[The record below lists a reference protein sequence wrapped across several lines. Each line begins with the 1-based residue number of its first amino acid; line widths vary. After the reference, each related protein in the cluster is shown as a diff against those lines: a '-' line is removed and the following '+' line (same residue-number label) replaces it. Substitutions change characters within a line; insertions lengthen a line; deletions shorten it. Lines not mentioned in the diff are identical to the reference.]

1 MERMKL
7 FTAERAPNPRRVLLF
22 LAAKGLKPADVGM
35 EVVEVSLT
43 GGENRTPDYLQ
54 MHPLGQIPAL
64 ELDDG
69 QVITESM
76 AICRYLEGMYP
87 ENPLFGTELMEQ
99 VRINQY
105 GRQAEIEILVPLI
118 TAFQHGHPFWA
129 GKYEQIPEVAPVAR
143 RRAQSRFAYFDRRLQ
158 VVPFLAGNALSVAD
172 LTLYAAL
179 DFGRLAGL
187 KVDEQHPHLLAFY
200 QRMHERFNDIR

>member
-1 MERMKL
+1 MKL

-22 LAAKGLKPADVGM
+22 LAAKGLVPADIGL
-35 EVVEVSLT
+35 EVIEVSIA

-54 MHPLGQIPAL
+54 IHPLGQIPAL

-69 QVITESM
+69 QLITESM
-76 AICRYLEGMYP
+76 AICRFLEGKYP
-87 ENPLFGTELMEQ
+87 QNSLFGTELMEQ

-105 GRQAEIEILVPLI
+105 SRQAELEVLLPLI
-118 TAFQHGHPFWA
+118 TAFQHGHPFWE
-129 GKYEQIPEVAPVAR
+129 GKYEQIPDIAPVAR
-143 RRAQSRFAYFDRRLQ
+143 RRAFSRFAYFDRRLQ
-158 VVPFLAGNALSVAD
+158 VVPYLAGDHLSVAD

-200 QRMHERFNDIR
+200 QRMHEQFGAIR

>member
-1 MERMKL
+1 MKL
-7 FTAERAPNPRRVLLF
+7 YTAQRAPNPRRVLLL
-22 LAAKGLKPADVGM
+22 LAAKGLNPADIGL
-35 EVVEVSLT
+35 EVIEVSLA

-54 MHPLGQIPAL
+54 IHPFGQIPAL

-76 AICRYLEGMYP
+76 AICRYFEGIYP
-87 ENPLFGTELMEQ
+87 QTPLFGTELMEQ

-105 GRQAEIEILVPLI
+105 SRQAEFEILLPLI
-118 TAFQHGHPFWA
+118 TAFQHGHPFWE
-129 GKYEQIPEVAPVAR
+129 GKLEQIPDIAPVAR
-143 RRAQSRFAYFDRRLQ
+143 GRALSRFAYFDRRLQ
-158 VVPFLAGNALSVAD
+158 VVPYLAGNNLSVAD

-187 KVDEQHPHLLAFY
+187 KVDQQHPHLFAYY
-200 QRMHERFNDIR
+200 QRMHEKFDAIR

>member
-1 MERMKL
+1 MKL
-7 FTAERAPNPRRVLLF
+7 YTADRAPNPRRVLL
-22 LAAKGLKPADVGM
+22 LIAAKGLTPAEIGI
-35 EVVEVSLT
+35 EVVNVDLAH
-43 GGENRTPDYLQ
+43 GDNRTPDFLQ
-54 MHPLGQIPAL
+54 VHPLGQIPAL

-76 AICRYLEGMYP
+76 AICRYIEGIHP
-87 ENPLFGTELMEQ
+87 EQPMFGTDLMEQ

-105 GRQAEIEILVPLI
+105 ARQAEIEILLPLM

-129 GKYEQIPEVAPVAR
+129 GKYEQVADMAPVAR

-158 VVPFLAGNALSVAD
+158 VVPYLAGNTLSIAD
-172 LTLYAAL
+172 IILYAAL

-187 KVDEQHPHLLAFY
+187 KVDEQHPALLNFY
-200 QRMHERFNDIR
+200 QRMHEQFKDIR